1 MRFVALALALVFIAG
16 IGVLTALDISNNGF
30 TVLDVPAIVIVLL
43 FATGI
48 LGALLNPP
56 RR

>member
-1 MRFVALALALVFIAG
+1 MRLAWLAVAVVFTAVIA
-16 IGVLTALDISNNGF
+16 VLTALDIDHNGF
-30 TVLDVPAIVIVLL
+30 NVLDVPAIAIVVL

-56 RR
+56 PK